1 MAEQPLA
8 PETVNTAPG
17 LPGDGDT
24 AVHSPPARPK
34 RVRPVRFPCVICGKE
49 KPARDVTQLDV
60 VRPSLFNRIK
70 ADNPQLPA
78 EGYICGE
85 DLDRFR
91 SRMFPSCSGR
101 NADPANPTGVDAGS
115 GDPETLSAGD

>member
-34 RVRPVRFPCVICGKE
+34 RVRPVRFPCVICGKPFQPGQKITVE
-49 KPARDVTQLDV
+49 HIVPLRKGGTNVLANLGPAHAACNIGW
-60 VRPSLFNRIK
+60 NRK
-70 ADNPQLPA
+70 
-78 EGYICGE
+78 
-85 DLDRFR
+85 
-91 SRMFPSCSGR
+91 
-101 NADPANPTGVDAGS
+101 
-115 GDPETLSAGD
+115 